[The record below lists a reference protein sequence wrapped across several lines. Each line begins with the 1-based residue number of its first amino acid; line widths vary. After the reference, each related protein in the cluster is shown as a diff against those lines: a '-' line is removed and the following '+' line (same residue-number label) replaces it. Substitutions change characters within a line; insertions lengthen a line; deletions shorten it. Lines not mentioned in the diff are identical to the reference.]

1 VRVGVWLKKKEQ
13 DVILLFFLD
22 FFQLSLKVSIEMASN
37 APRILTL
44 KFESNDTESKVVFEL
59 GLKSVE
65 RQIPLGH
72 GVIRAAVILDDKGQI
87 SDAELVTQKL

>member
-1 VRVGVWLKKKEQ
+1 
-13 DVILLFFLD
+13 
-22 FFQLSLKVSIEMASN
+22 MASM
-37 APRILTL
+37 PRVLSIR
-44 KFESNDTESKVVFEL
+44 FESGESESKVVFEL

-87 SDAELVTQKL
+87 SDAELVTEKL